1 MKNNFATWVMKKRN
15 YIGSKAID
23 ILIFI
28 VSVLMYLSIGVG
40 AVLMF
45 VALTSYK
52 PLFAFALI
60 LICSF
65 VPLLVLKAILR
76 GFESMVIAS
85 EMYIEQMEIEKDVK
99 RKKCA
104 ESVQEEL

>member
-1 MKNNFATWVMKKRN
+1 MKRRN

-23 ILIFI
+23 TLIFI
-28 VSVLMYLSIGVG
+28 VSILMYLSIGVG

-52 PLFAFALI
+52 PLFVCALI

-65 VPLLVLKAILR
+65 VPLLVLKIILR

-104 ESVQEEL
+104 RSVQEE